1 MRREREAAEGT
12 GKKKGK
18 KGVEGEGTEQGS
30 PSSDFTNWPLHSFA
44 YNCFSFSVISL
55 IIGLIAI
62 CIGSF
67 YRFDLLLTYAAQNVW
82 GLNTRS
88 FLLIIVWRDFP
99 IFIHSWDAKH
109 KFNTLGGIF
118 CVVQKTVLWK
128 HVDYSISHSCDILAV
143 YLFHLTVSNGSLY
156 KTTWCIFMIFMSCLH
171 IGSPNQCPIS
181 VLTV

>member
-18 KGVEGEGTEQGS
+18 KGGEGEGTEQGS

-55 IIGLIAI
+55 IIGSIAI

-82 GLNTRS
+82 GLNTRTL
-88 FLLIIVWRDFP
+88 LLIIVWCDFP
-99 IFIHSWDAKH
+99 IFIPLEMLSINLTHWVESFVWCRKLFYENTWIILFPTPAIFLLFICSIWQCRMEVCIKRHDASLWSLCRVC
-109 KFNTLGGIF
+109 TS
-118 CVVQKTVLWK
+118 VV
-128 HVDYSISHSCDILAV
+128 
-143 YLFHLTVSNGSLY
+143 
-156 KTTWCIFMIFMSCLH
+156 
-171 IGSPNQCPIS
+171 PIS
-181 VLTV
+181 VQSVS